1 MSSDCICRWFYCC
14 WIFHLSFQTIN
25 ESSGTCMDKNRTFM
39 YFSYGFCHCKICVT
53 KRMNLNVHHFN
64 LLIFYWFIGNV
75 QCTVKRRSVHHQHEM
90 LNNSRKTLDSEF
102 PKPFTASCGKLS
114 ILWCF
119 LTLTKPLSVKTLY
132 KRYTESVTVQD
143 GVQWYRNSVA
153 YYCRTNEAKTIIAI

>member
-1 MSSDCICRWFYCC
+1 MIAFVGDFTVVGFFTVPSKLSTNRVARAWIKTERSCI
-14 WIFHLSFQTIN
+14 
-25 ESSGTCMDKNRTFM
+25 
-39 YFSYGFCHCKICVT
+39 FSYGFCHCKICVT

-75 QCTVKRRSVHHQHEM
+75 QCTLKRRSVHHLHEM

-132 KRYTESVTVQD
+132 KRYTESVTFQD
-143 GVQWYRNSVA
+143 GVQWYRNSA
-153 YYCRTNEAKTIIAI
+153 ACYCRTNEAKMIIAK